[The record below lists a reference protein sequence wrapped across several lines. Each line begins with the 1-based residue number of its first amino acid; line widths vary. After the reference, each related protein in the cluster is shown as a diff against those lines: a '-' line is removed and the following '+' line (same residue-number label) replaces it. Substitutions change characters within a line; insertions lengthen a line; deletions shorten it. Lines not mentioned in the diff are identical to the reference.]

1 MSSVTIGMTTKGI
14 NSTSRVMSG
23 GVSLDCRLKE
33 PCGLHSPTFAVK
45 GLSKSYNNYNYCTWR
60 GMYYWVDEIVFL
72 TNDIQEVHCHL
83 DPLATYKGAIDD
95 TYAYVQYGDKA
106 NWNKYIDDPRI
117 NPEREY
123 SVYTLEDEH
132 QVIPNY
138 SDTGTIVM
146 TFMDCGNG
154 GGFKTVAM
162 LPSTFLLMLDDLYS
176 LFSSATVE
184 EIYAY
189 MGGCGSWRDNI
200 MSCIWV
206 PFSYSSIPGSGTTG
220 VRLGG
225 VYMAITVKYL
235 APNYIVWG
243 TGSWSLNWSDFDIY
257 PFLRNERWTSLQ
269 VVTPIGYSAIPID
282 TLVNQSELFIK
293 SALDITT
300 GDFHVKFSE
309 SADGDGQVYACF
321 SGNVA
326 LDVMRVLGNGHGFG
340 QATASAMGFAGKIGM
355 AAASLGMSIGG
366 AQFTQNTVDSGQLG
380 GGTSSIAA
388 HNVAAANVRQTTV
401 SSGINALNAI
411 PSVKQASCASG
422 SIGGGPSTLYLTS
435 TKGNAFLVRKTF
447 GNNDISHYYDM
458 CNKYGW
464 PCNAYLKLGSISGYC
479 QCSGAFIDNIPGAT
493 QGEIATINSCLN
505 SGIIIE
511 D

>member
-1 MSSVTIGMTTKGI
+1 MSSVTIGMTSKGI

-33 PCGLHSPTFAVK
+33 PCGLHSPVFRVK

-95 TYAYVQYGDKA
+95 TYAYVQYGDAA

-117 NPEREY
+117 SPEREY

-132 QVIPNY
+132 RVIPYY
-138 SDTGTIVM
+138 SDTGTVVM

-206 PFSYSSIPGSGTTG
+206 PFDYSSIPGSGDTG

-235 APNYIVWG
+235 VPNYIVPG
-243 TGSWSLNWSDFDIY
+243 TGSWALNWADFDTY

-282 TLVNQSELFIK
+282 TLVNQSTLYIK
-293 SALDITT
+293 SALDITS

-326 LDVMRVLGNGHGFG
+326 LDLMKVLGTGHGFG
-340 QATASAMGFAGKIGM
+340 QATASAMGFAARLGIS
-355 AAASLGMSIGG
+355 AATAGISMGNSAMNSVQQMSSSLTGG
-366 AQFTQNTVDSGQLG
+366 ARLEKDEINYAMQRG
-380 GGTSSIAA
+380 A
-388 HNVAAANVRQTTV
+388 V
-401 SSGINALNAI
+401 SSGISALSSI

-422 SIGGGPSTLYLTS
+422 SIGGGPSALHLTS

-447 GNNDISHYYDM
+447 GTNDISHYINM
-458 CNKYGW
+458 CNKYGY

-479 QCSGAFIDNIPGAT
+479 QCAGAFIDNIPGAT
-493 QGEIATINSCLN
+493 LDEISTINSYLN
-505 SGIIIE
+505 AGIIIE
-511 D
+511 A